1 MSETG
6 SWSTG
11 PGILRRAANWK
22 NLRFYRKSDALYQ
35 LTAAFCRRFFPA
47 KGNRTVDQMVQA
59 ARSGKQNIV
68 EGCEAGV
75 TSAETEL
82 KLLNVARASLQEL
95 REDYAD
101 YLKEHG
107 LERWEA
113 GHPRYEGL
121 LAFCRERNDLA
132 DYEPLFEK
140 ADAEELANLAL
151 TLCHMTDRMMSCY
164 LAQKEAAFTEEG
176 GIRERMTAARLGRR
190 QSQNEEIAELRAE
203 NRRLREE
210 KQRLQEKLDQ
220 LERLGR
226 LEQLENLEEENPFR
240 TRNEPKEQT

>member
-1 MSETG
+1 MTG
-6 SWSTG
+6 ERNSWEKG

-22 NLRFYRKSDALYQ
+22 NLRFYRKSDVLYQ
-35 LTAAFCRRFFPA
+35 LTVAFCRRFFPA

-113 GHPRYEGL
+113 GHPLYEGL

-140 ADAEELANLAL
+140 AGAEELANLAL
-151 TLCHMTDRMMSCY
+151 TLCHMTDRMMSHY
-164 LAQKEAAFTEEG
+164 LARKEAAFTEEG

-190 QSQNEEIAELRAE
+190 QSQNEEIAALKEENQQLR
-203 NRRLREE
+203 
-210 KQRLQEKLDQ
+210 KQLKRALEQ
-220 LERLGR
+220 LERL
-226 LEQLENLEEENPFR
+226 EQLGDGGQFR
-240 TRNEPKEQT
+240 TRDENEEQT

>member
-1 MSETG
+1 MNEGWPKRGEGT
-6 SWSTG
+6 
-11 PGILRRAANWK
+11 GILRRAANWK

-35 LTAAFCRRFFPA
+35 LTVAFCRRFFPA
-47 KGNRTVDQMVQA
+47 RGNRTVDQMVQA

-101 YLKEHG
+101 FLKERG
-107 LERWEA
+107 LARWEA

-121 LAFCRERNDLA
+121 VAFCREHNDLA

-140 ADAEELANLAL
+140 GDAEELANLAL
-151 TLCHMTDRMMSCY
+151 SLCHLVDRMMSIY
-164 LAQKEAAFTEEG
+164 LSQKEKAFTEEG
-176 GIRERMTAARLGRR
+176 GIRERMTSVRLGRR
-190 QSQNEEIAELRAE
+190 RTQNEEIAVLKAE
-203 NRRLREE
+203 VERLMGENTML
-210 KQRLQEKLDQ
+210 KQKLEQ
-220 LERLGR
+220 LGR
-226 LEQLENLEEENPFR
+226 LEQLEQRSQP
-240 TRNEPKEQT
+240 

>member
-1 MSETG
+1 MREEA
-6 SWSTG
+6 
-11 PGILRRAANWK
+11 PRILRRAANWK

-35 LTAAFCRRFFPA
+35 LTVAFCRRFLPA

-101 YLKEHG
+101 FLKERG
-107 LERWEA
+107 LGRWEA

-121 LAFCRERNDLA
+121 VAFCREHNDLA
-132 DYEPLFEK
+132 NYEPLFGK

-151 TLCHMTDRMMSCY
+151 SLCHMVDRMMSTY
-164 LAQKEAAFTEEG
+164 LAQKEKAFTEEG

-190 QSQNEEIAELRAE
+190 RTQNEEIAALRGE
-203 NRRLREE
+203 IERLRRENTML
-210 KQRLQEKLDQ
+210 KEKLEQ
-220 LERLGR
+220 LERLEHP
-226 LEQLENLEEENPFR
+226 EQR
-240 TRNEPKEQT
+240 KAK